1 MFNDGYQEFHNYSL
15 GNVLLL
21 IIAHGSMPA
30 DRDRSMIDEL
40 RQKVVDL
47 TEQLTQ
53 ERAKVK
59 QVSYFVSQ
67 PHLVETKSLPK
78 TQYIW

>member
-1 MFNDGYQEFHNYSL
+1 MHYYSL

-59 QVSYFVSQ
+59 QVSYLCWDLRHFHISFSYVDAK
-67 PHLVETKSLPK
+67 H
-78 TQYIW
+78 

>member
-1 MFNDGYQEFHNYSL
+1 MHYYSL

-59 QVSYFVSQ
+59 QVSYLCWDLLHFHISFSYVDA
-67 PHLVETKSLPK
+67 KN
-78 TQYIW
+78 

>member
-1 MFNDGYQEFHNYSL
+1 MT
-15 GNVLLL
+15 
-21 IIAHGSMPA
+21 IAHGSMPA

-59 QVSYFVSQ
+59 QVTY
-67 PHLVETKSLPK
+67 T
-78 TQYIW
+78 

>member
-1 MFNDGYQEFHNYSL
+1 
-15 GNVLLL
+15 
-21 IIAHGSMPA
+21 MPA

-59 QVSYFVSQ
+59 QVGCLCLDLLHFHISFSYV
-67 PHLVETKSLPK
+67 VAKN
-78 TQYIW
+78 